1 MAHHSNNLLDALFV
15 LPAVFY
21 NLKHSYRPAFLIL
34 ASMGRFFDARNLLCL
49 SIIVRENKLF
59 YWHPDNG
66 IGQAANRF
74 FGLIQGGVFSS
85 YFK

>member
-59 YWHPDNG
+59 FG
-66 IGQAANRF
+66 TTF
-74 FGLIQGGVFSS
+74 FEDVSL
-85 YFK
+85 YR